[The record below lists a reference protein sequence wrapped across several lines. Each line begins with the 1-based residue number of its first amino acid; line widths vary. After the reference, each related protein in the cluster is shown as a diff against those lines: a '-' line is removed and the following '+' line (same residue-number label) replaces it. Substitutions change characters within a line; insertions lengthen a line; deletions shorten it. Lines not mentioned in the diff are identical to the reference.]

1 MRKHKLLA
9 LLLVFVLLVA
19 LVAGCSAPTMGDT
32 MQSAPGSAEN
42 GALTEDSNKEPV
54 SSAVTDRKLIRRI
67 RLKAETNDMATLL
80 SNVEQRLAEL
90 NGYVENREV
99 YNGSSYTGSTRR
111 SATLILRIPADKL
124 DSFVSHVSG
133 ISNIVSNTETSDDVT
148 LKYTA
153 TESRLKVLRAE
164 EERLLAFMAEAKT
177 VSEMISIESRLTEVL
192 AEIETLT
199 SQLKLYD
206 NLVDYGTVTLNI
218 DEVKEYTQ
226 VNTEEK
232 SMWEQICTGFF
243 KSLKNVIDILK
254 HLVIFFFVALPYF
267 LPILIP
273 AGIIALI
280 LFIRSKKKKKK
291 EA

>member
-19 LVAGCSAPTMGDT
+19 LVAGCSAPAMGDT

-42 GALTEDSNKEPV
+42 GALTEDSSKEPV

-133 ISNIVSNTETSDDVT
+133 ISNIVSNAETSDDVT

-226 VNTEEK
+226 VDTEEK
-232 SMWEQICTGFF
+232 SMWEQISTGFV